1 MYIYGIIS
9 IRGERLMKNYLPRIT
24 DKLLDERLK
33 AKGAILIEGPKWCGK
48 TTSAKEFAK
57 SFIAM
62 DEPDKTKQ
70 YKQMAELNPS
80 ALLEGETPRLVDE
93 WQLAPN
99 LWNAVRY
106 EVDKRDDFGQFILTG
121 SAVPAEF
128 DASMHSGT
136 GRISRLYMRTMSLY
150 ESKDSDGAVS
160 LSDLFDD
167 KEISCANHK
176 TLDDIAFLICRGGWP
191 ISIKLEGKASL
202 FQAIDYFDSVVK
214 NDISRV
220 DSVKRDVEKAKSL
233 LRSYARHVGSQAPLE
248 TIRKDMLAN
257 QADTFDQVTLY
268 SYIDALKKIF
278 VIEDAPAWNPNIRS
292 KTAIRSTDT
301 RYFIDPS
308 IATAALGI
316 GPKDLTQDLNTM
328 GFLFENLAVRDL
340 RIYSE
345 LLDGSVYHYRD
356 KSGLECDAVI
366 HLRNG
371 SYGLVE
377 IKLGGDKLIE
387 EGAETLKTLSDL
399 IDTNSMKKPSFMMV
413 LCAQAPFAYKRN
425 DGVYV
430 VPITS
435 LRP

>member
-1 MYIYGIIS
+1 
-9 IRGERLMKNYLPRIT
+9 MKNYLPRIT

-160 LSDLFDD
+160 LSNLFDD

-176 TLDDIAFLICRGGWP
+176 TLDDIAFFICRGGWP
-191 ISIKLEGKASL
+191 ISIKLDGKASL

-328 GFLFENLAVRDL
+328 GLLFENLAVRDL

-387 EGAETLKTLSDL
+387 EGAQTLKTLSDL

>member
-191 ISIKLEGKASL
+191 ISIKLDGKASL

-268 SYIDALKKIF
+268 SYINALKKIF

-316 GPKDLTQDLNTM
+316 GPKDLIQDLNTM

-345 LLDGSVYHYRD
+345 LLDGSIYHYRD

>member
-1 MYIYGIIS
+1 
-9 IRGERLMKNYLPRIT
+9 MKNYLPRIT

-106 EVDKRDDFGQFILTG
+106 EVDKRDDLGQFILTG

-160 LSDLFDD
+160 LSNLFDD
-167 KEISCANHK
+167 KEISFANHK

-328 GFLFENLAVRDL
+328 GLLFENLAVRDL

-425 DGVYV
+425 DSVYV

>member
-1 MYIYGIIS
+1 
-9 IRGERLMKNYLPRIT
+9 MKNYLPRIT

-128 DASMHSGT
+128 DASMHSGI
-136 GRISRLYMRTMSLY
+136 GRISRVYMRTMSLY
-150 ESKDSDGAVS
+150 ESKDSDGAIS

-328 GFLFENLAVRDL
+328 GLLFENLAVRDL

-387 EGAETLKTLSDL
+387 EGAQTLKTLSDL